1 MNSIELKNLAGG
13 AVQEQFARAFEKVV
27 ANLQDPNTPYK
38 SGREITIKL
47 KFEQNERRDDVK
59 CAVSV
64 SEKLAPQAPMATSF
78 AVGKD
83 LRSGQLYAR
92 EYGNQCH
99 GQISIDEALDRADE
113 IENIDEETGEIKVV
127 DLRKNVH

>member
-64 SEKLAPQAPMATSF
+64 CEKLAPQAPMATSF
-78 AVGKD
+78 AVGTD

-92 EYGNQCH
+92 EYGNQCL
-99 GQISIDEALDRADE
+99 GQISINEALDQADE

>member
-47 KFEQNERRDDVK
+47 KFEQNERRDDVQ
-59 CAVSV
+59 CALFEADGGAWAIAAMQRIRRYLETALSDVDGLV
-64 SEKLAPQAPMATSF
+64 
-78 AVGKD
+78 V
-83 LRSGQLYAR
+83 
-92 EYGNQCH
+92 
-99 GQISIDEALDRADE
+99 IS
-113 IENIDEETGEIKVV
+113 
-127 DLRKNVH
+127 

>member
-78 AVGKD
+78 AVGTD
-83 LRSGQLYAR
+83 LRSGQLFAR
-92 EYGNQCH
+92 EYGNQCL
-99 GQISIDEALDRADE
+99 GQISIDEALEQGDE
-113 IENIDEETGEIKVV
+113 IESIDKETGEIKVV